1 MLPAFTPA
9 GARRGSQPR
18 SREGDVP
25 GVVPA
30 RPSLGALLGT
40 LALASILGGCTGAP
54 TLPGG
59 TNTAASPTTGPAAGT
74 SIPSSPTGIPISA
87 PKYLP
92 NIAYATASSSEV
104 LDLSIP
110 TSGSG
115 PYPLVIL
122 IHGRAFKVGDKIDD
136 GPNADADA
144 SLAKGYATASLNYRL
159 SGEAIFPAAVQD
171 VKAAVRFLR
180 ANAVKYG
187 LDPIRFAV
195 WGRSAGGNLAALIGT
210 IGDQATIF
218 DDPALGNAGTKSAV
232 QAVIDWYGPSDF
244 RVLDKQM
251 TANTPAGGIGQ
262 TEPHDPADSPESIY
276 LGGAIQKVPAAAK
289 AAGPISYLATAKKLP
304 VFSLAAGDS
313 DCLIPHEQSEILNTA
328 LKAAG
333 ATSTFTL
340 VAGAYHNDLLIATS
354 QTPVALALLADIF
367 GR

>member
-1 MLPAFTPA
+1 M
-9 GARRGSQPR
+9 
-18 SREGDVP
+18 
-25 GVVPA
+25 PA
-30 RPSLGALLGT
+30 RDSLRAMLGT
-40 LALASILGGCTGAP
+40 LALASMLGGCTGAP
-54 TLPGG
+54 ASPSG
-59 TNTAASPTTGPAAGT
+59 TITAATATASPAAGT

-87 PKYLP
+87 PKYLR
-92 NIAYATASSSEV
+92 NIAYATASPSEA

-122 IHGRAFKVGDKIDD
+122 IHGGAFKVGDKIDD

-159 SGEAIFPAAVQD
+159 TGDAIFPAAVQD

-180 ANAVKYG
+180 ANAAKYG
-187 LDPIRFAV
+187 LDPTRFAV

-210 IGDQATIF
+210 TGDQATIF
-218 DDPALGNAGTKSAV
+218 DDPSLGNAGTSGAV

-244 RVLDKQM
+244 LVLDSQM
-251 TANTPAGGIGQ
+251 TANTPAGCLGQ

-276 LGGAIQKVPAAAK
+276 LGGAIQKVPSGAK
-289 AAGPISYLATAKKLP
+289 AASPITYLATAKTLP

-328 LKAAG
+328 LKATG

-340 VAGAYHNDLLIATS
+340 IPGAYHNDLLIATS
-354 QTPVALALLADIF
+354 QTPVALAMLADVF